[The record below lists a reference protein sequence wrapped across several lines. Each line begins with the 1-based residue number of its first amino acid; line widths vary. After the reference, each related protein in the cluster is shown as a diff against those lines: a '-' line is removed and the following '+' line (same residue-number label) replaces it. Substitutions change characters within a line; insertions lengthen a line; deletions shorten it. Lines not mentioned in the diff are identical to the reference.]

1 MSEWMVID
9 AMRDAAD
16 PSAKGYKLDDLVTS
30 GAAFFVVKKDNAL
43 HAYVNQCP
51 HVGAPLEWIPDQFLD
66 ADEQFIQC
74 AVHGAAFAIDNGA
87 CAGGPCN
94 GVGLTALP
102 MQEENGQF
110 KVDVTTV
117 RELLAPPAI

>member
-9 AMRDAAD
+9 AMHDAAD

-43 HAYVNQCP
+43 HAYLNQCP

-66 ADEQFIQC
+66 ADAQFIQC

-110 KVDVTTV
+110 KVDVSTV
-117 RELLAPPAI
+117 RELLALPAI

>member
-1 MSEWMVID
+1 
-9 AMRDAAD
+9 
-16 PSAKGYKLDDLVTS
+16 
-30 GAAFFVVKKDNAL
+30 VKKDNAL

-66 ADEQFIQC
+66 ADAQFIQC

-110 KVDVTTV
+110 KVDVSTV
-117 RELLAPPAI
+117 RELLALPAI

>member
-43 HAYVNQCP
+43 HAYLNQCP

-66 ADEQFIQC
+66 ADAQFIQC

-110 KVDVTTV
+110 KVNVTTV

>member
-1 MSEWMVID
+1 MSDWVLID

-66 ADEQFIQC
+66 ADAQFIQC

>member
-30 GAAFFVVKKDNAL
+30 GAAFFVVKKDNVL

-66 ADEQFIQC
+66 ADAQFIQC

-110 KVDVTTV
+110 KVDVSTV
-117 RELLAPPAI
+117 RELLALPAI

>member
-30 GAAFFVVKKDNAL
+30 GAAFFVVKKDNVL

-66 ADEQFIQC
+66 GDAQFIQC

-102 MQEENGQF
+102 MQEESGQF

>member
-66 ADEQFIQC
+66 ADAQFIQC

-110 KVDVTTV
+110 KVDVTMV

>member
-1 MSEWMVID
+1 MSEWMLID

-66 ADEQFIQC
+66 ADAQFIQC

-94 GVGLTALP
+94 GVGLTALL
-102 MQEENGQF
+102 MQEESGQF

>member
-1 MSEWMVID
+1 MSGWKL
-9 AMRDAAD
+9 MRC
-16 PSAKGYKLDDLVTS
+16 AKPLIPLRKATNLMTFLTS

-66 ADEQFIQC
+66 ADAQFIQC
-74 AVHGAAFAIDNGA
+74 AVHGAAFVIDDGA

-102 MQEENGQF
+102 LLQEGDDV

-117 RELLAPPAI
+117 RELLTPPAI

>member
-43 HAYVNQCP
+43 HAYLNQCP

-66 ADEQFIQC
+66 GDAQFIQC

>member
-66 ADEQFIQC
+66 ADAQFIQC

-110 KVDVTTV
+110 KVNVTTV

>member
-1 MSEWMVID
+1 VSEWMLID

-66 ADEQFIQC
+66 ADAQFIQC

-110 KVDVTTV
+110 KVDVSTV
-117 RELLAPPAI
+117 RELLALPAI

>member
-66 ADEQFIQC
+66 ADAQFIQC
-74 AVHGAAFAIDNGA
+74 AVHGAAFVIDDGA

-94 GVGLTALP
+94 GIGLTALP
-102 MQEENGQF
+102 LLQEGDDV